1 MSKFLSLEWF
11 KGKVEHSIDQVISNK
26 LESLMEE
33 DSKLNSSEPPE
44 KPYVNV
50 KLVNNIMTIVMSDY
64 SIMTKMN
71 ATEED
76 FHAVESAK
84 DLAEIIMIVS
94 DPNVVSDKLEREA
107 EVKKIRALQKGSV
120 QLELSGEFTV
130 KDGSVYLK
138 GMSRSLPRIL
148 VEEFIQVAWECT
160 ENNESLSTN
169 DKFLSLKRFFMWCCL
184 NPRAEV
190 AHELYR
196 FLKENSF
203 RITKQGFF
211 VALRNVVTLH
221 GSPELVHF
229 VSNTYNKVKA
239 VWKKNPDTYT
249 VFLQND
255 EYKLI
260 HDDKLYNEETHTST
274 VCPDCDGE
282 GGYHDEGDCYDDEDE
297 WNEGEWIEC
306 DTCDGTGEV
315 EPYEYT
321 TSVKVDH
328 GEEIG
333 KLTDLYLDL
342 PNRAENRFTDDWT
355 KTFDIRIGKVVN
367 MPQEDCNWSTQD
379 CAAAG
384 LHFTSDQIHYVGC
397 GDQSV
402 LVLINPMKVVG
413 IGTHKGRCF
422 EYLPIMTV
430 PREEATSILHDNQFD
445 TLQLDE
451 VYAVRELDDLQ
462 NKAKEGFAKESNKY
476 EFSLPNISSVDV
488 RNIIGSLEEMKAE
501 ITARV
506 RMVD

>member
-1 MSKFLSLEWF
+1 
-11 KGKVEHSIDQVISNK
+11 
-26 LESLMEE
+26 
-33 DSKLNSSEPPE
+33 
-44 KPYVNV
+44 
-50 KLVNNIMTIVMSDY
+50 
-64 SIMTKMN
+64 
-71 ATEED
+71 
-76 FHAVESAK
+76 
-84 DLAEIIMIVS
+84 
-94 DPNVVSDKLEREA
+94 
-107 EVKKIRALQKGSV
+107 
-120 QLELSGEFTV
+120 
-130 KDGSVYLK
+130 
-138 GMSRSLPRIL
+138 MSRSLPRIL

-169 DKFLSLKRFFMWCCL
+169 NKFLSLKRFFMWCCL

-282 GGYHDEGDCYDDEDE
+282 GGYHDEGDSYDDEDE

-384 LHFTSDQIHYVGC
+384 FTFHF
-397 GDQSV
+397 
-402 LVLINPMKVVG
+402 
-413 IGTHKGRCF
+413 
-422 EYLPIMTV
+422 
-430 PREEATSILHDNQFD
+430 
-445 TLQLDE
+445 
-451 VYAVRELDDLQ
+451 
-462 NKAKEGFAKESNKY
+462 
-476 EFSLPNISSVDV
+476 
-488 RNIIGSLEEMKAE
+488 
-501 ITARV
+501 
-506 RMVD
+506 

>member
-342 PNRAENRFTDDWT
+342 PNRKIVT
-355 KTFDIRIGKVVN
+355 G
-367 MPQEDCNWSTQD
+367 Q
-379 CAAAG
+379 
-384 LHFTSDQIHYVGC
+384 
-397 GDQSV
+397 
-402 LVLINPMKVVG
+402 
-413 IGTHKGRCF
+413 HK
-422 EYLPIMTV
+422 IV
-430 PREEATSILHDNQFD
+430 
-445 TLQLDE
+445 LQL
-451 VYAVRELDDLQ
+451 VYI
-462 NKAKEGFAKESNKY
+462 
-476 EFSLPNISSVDV
+476 SLLTRYI
-488 RNIIGSLEEMKAE
+488 M
-501 ITARV
+501 
-506 RMVD
+506 

>member
-11 KGKVEHSIDQVISNK
+11 KNRVDHSIEKVIEKK
-26 LESLMEE
+26 LDKLVEE
-33 DSKLNSSEPPE
+33 VDNNDSPQG
-44 KPYVNV
+44 KPYNSI
-50 KLVNNIMTIVMSDY
+50 KLVNDVLTIVLSDG
-64 SIMTKMN
+64 SIISKVN
-71 ATEED
+71 ATED
-76 FHAVESAK
+76 DYHAAESAATIGE
-84 DLAEIIMIVS
+84 LYVIVS
-94 DPNVVSDKLEREA
+94 DPNVVSEIAERDRSERRLKALRKGLATLEE
-107 EVKKIRALQKGSV
+107 
-120 QLELSGEFTV
+120 SGEFV
-130 KDGSVYLK
+130 IDGDSVYFK
-138 GMSRSLPRIL
+138 GISRSLPQLL
-148 VEEFIQVAWECT
+148 VEELI
-160 ENNESLSTN
+160 NEVSRAEALGIPLN
-169 DKFLSLKRFFMWCCL
+169 DYDGYQSLKRFFMWCAL

-229 VSNTYNKVKA
+229 ISNTYNKVKA
-239 VWKKNPDTYT
+239 VWKKSPDDYT
-249 VFLQND
+249 VFLQD
-255 EYKLI
+255 GEYKI
-260 HDDKLYNEETHTST
+260 VHADKLYNEETYTTT
-274 VCPDCDGE
+274 VCSDCDGE
-282 GGYHDEGDCYDDEDE
+282 GGYYDDGDYYEDEDE
-297 WNEGEWIEC
+297 WNEEDWVEC
-306 DTCDGTGEV
+306 DTCGGTGEV

-333 KLTDLYLDL
+333 KLTALYLDL
-342 PNRAENRFTDDWT
+342 PNRHENRFTDDWT

-384 LHFTSDQIHYVGC
+384 LHFTSDQIHDVGC
-397 GDQSV
+397 GDHSV

-413 IGTHKGRCF
+413 IGSHKGRCY

-430 PREEATSILHDNQFD
+430 PREEATEILHDNQFD

-462 NKAKEGFAKESNKY
+462 AKVKEGFAKESNKY
-476 EFSLPNISSVDV
+476 EFSLPNISSIDV
-488 RNIIGSLEEMKAE
+488 RNIVGSLEEMKAE

>member
-11 KGKVEHSIDQVISNK
+11 KGKIEHSIDQVISNK

-33 DSKLNSSEPPE
+33 DSKLNSSEPTE

-94 DPNVVSDKLEREA
+94 DPNVVNDKVERET
-107 EVKKIRALQKGSV
+107 EVKKIRALQKGSA

-203 RITKQGFF
+203 RIT
-211 VALRNVVTLH
+211 
-221 GSPELVHF
+221 
-229 VSNTYNKVKA
+229 NK
-239 VWKKNPDTYT
+239 D
-249 VFLQND
+249 
-255 EYKLI
+255 
-260 HDDKLYNEETHTST
+260 
-274 VCPDCDGE
+274 
-282 GGYHDEGDCYDDEDE
+282 
-297 WNEGEWIEC
+297 
-306 DTCDGTGEV
+306 
-315 EPYEYT
+315 
-321 TSVKVDH
+321 
-328 GEEIG
+328 
-333 KLTDLYLDL
+333 
-342 PNRAENRFTDDWT
+342 
-355 KTFDIRIGKVVN
+355 
-367 MPQEDCNWSTQD
+367 
-379 CAAAG
+379 
-384 LHFTSDQIHYVGC
+384 
-397 GDQSV
+397 
-402 LVLINPMKVVG
+402 
-413 IGTHKGRCF
+413 
-422 EYLPIMTV
+422 
-430 PREEATSILHDNQFD
+430 
-445 TLQLDE
+445 
-451 VYAVRELDDLQ
+451 
-462 NKAKEGFAKESNKY
+462 
-476 EFSLPNISSVDV
+476 SL
-488 RNIIGSLEEMKAE
+488 
-501 ITARV
+501 
-506 RMVD
+506 